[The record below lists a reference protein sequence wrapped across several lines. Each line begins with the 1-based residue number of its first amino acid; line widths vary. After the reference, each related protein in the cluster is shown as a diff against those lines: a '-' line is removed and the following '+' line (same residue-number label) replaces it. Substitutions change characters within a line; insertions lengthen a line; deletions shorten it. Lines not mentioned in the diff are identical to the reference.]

1 MKVDKNLQASCTM
14 GAFNDSTT
22 SFKKIVYMLMTENNQ
37 IVALSENGLL
47 RTWQLK

>member
-1 MKVDKNLQASCTM
+1 M

-22 SFKKIVYMLMTENNQ
+22 SFKKIVYMLMTPDNNQ
-37 IVALSENGLL
+37 IVALGENGLL